1 MTAGRINQVC
11 MQPYP
16 NHTKAYCCYHWF
28 APGAHGL
35 VNCGY
40 TNSGWE
46 AVELQ
51 ASVGC
56 TTTLPSQA
64 QREDIDIREQATSRR
79 YKEPCTHPSLPRQQA
94 WNSPR
99 KTSSNN
105 APAHP
110 QQQQHDHVN
119 EPCLKY
125 SNCSLPAMCR
135 PKAPTKTHTCSD
147 WVKGDTEC
155 QIFAVHTP
163 VLNTDY
169 QHMWNHLPN
178 YPPQDCCRGNLP
190 QTSSNNPPPHP
201 QQQHCHVNEPCL
213 KCQNCCPHTM
223 CRQLPTMCRPDR
235 IPHDCCRGNLPQTS
249 SNNAPPTHSNNTAT

>member
-1 MTAGRINQVC
+1 MHATLSKSHEGLLLLPLVC
-11 MQPYP
+11 
-16 NHTKAYCCYHWF
+16 TR
-28 APGAHGL
+28 AHGL

-94 WNSPR
+94 WNSPH

-125 SNCSLPAMCR
+125 SKCSLPTMCR

-155 QIFAVHTP
+155 QTNHTP
-163 VLNTDY
+163 QQPTAHSD
-169 QHMWNHLPN
+169 
-178 YPPQDCCRGNLP
+178 
-190 QTSSNNPPPHP
+190 QTFPFAIALIATRPADRTFRPIRLALALIAHQPSR
-201 QQQHCHVNEPCL
+201 
-213 KCQNCCPHTM
+213 PHTQPD
-223 CRQLPTMCRPDR
+223 RAPPSRPHTQTNKTFTRPDR
-235 IPHDCCRGNLPQTS
+235 
-249 SNNAPPTHSNNTAT
+249 APPQPTAHSA

>member
-135 PKAPTKTHTCSD
+135 PKAPTKTHTSSD

-163 VLNTDY
+163 VLKTDY
-169 QHMWNHLPN
+169 QHTWNHLRN
-178 YPPQDCCRGNLP
+178 IPPKIAFVAVFPRLISMPKDVNLC
-190 QTSSNNPPPHP
+190 SFRINR
-201 QQQHCHVNEPCL
+201 
-213 KCQNCCPHTM
+213 
-223 CRQLPTMCRPDR
+223 RQL
-235 IPHDCCRGNLPQTS
+235 
-249 SNNAPPTHSNNTAT
+249 APFACKSLSTHSCATKNKEKTN